1 MFRHNHTKELVSL
14 KSECVQYYS
23 HDVVKSEVN
32 ITEKKAKITNEC
44 LSLNT
49 ESIGNSKRTDSK

>member
-1 MFRHNHTKELVSL
+1 MFRPNHTKELVSL

-49 ESIGNSKRTDSK
+49 ESIGKA

>member
-1 MFRHNHTKELVSL
+1 M
-14 KSECVQYYS
+14 QYYS

-44 LSLNT
+44 LGLNT
-49 ESIGNSKRTDSK
+49 ESIGKA